1 MAIQTINI
9 GNIANDGTGD
19 DLREACIK
27 VNNNFTELNTNIVN
41 TTTEGANLGTGT
53 GIFAQRS
60 DNTLQFK
67 SISAG
72 SGISISSGGN
82 AITITGTQAGLD
94 QLIVVSDSGSKILPP
109 GNQTLRIQGGNAV
122 ETRVTSDDL
131 FIDVVGTGLVA
142 TDTAPTLGGNLN
154 ANNNNIS
161 NVNTLTATNINGSL
175 EGLVY
180 GIDIRNIS
188 KTLVDFD
195 LGTIAQT
202 ADSVLDFII
211 LTQDF
216 DFGSFASPLDITVD
230 GGQFIS

>member
-19 DLREACIK
+19 DLREAFIK

-122 ETRVTSDDL
+122 ETRVTSDD
-131 FIDVVGTGLVA
+131 D
-142 TDTAPTLGGNLN
+142 DTNPDGD
-154 ANNNNIS
+154 
-161 NVNTLTATNINGSL
+161 
-175 EGLVY
+175 EG
-180 GIDIRNIS
+180 
-188 KTLVDFD
+188 
-195 LGTIAQT
+195 
-202 ADSVLDFII
+202 
-211 LTQDF
+211 
-216 DFGSFASPLDITVD
+216 
-230 GGQFIS
+230 

>member
-1 MAIQTINI
+1 M
-9 GNIANDGTGD
+9 
-19 DLREACIK
+19 
-27 VNNNFTELNTNIVN
+27 
-41 TTTEGANLGTGT
+41 
-53 GIFAQRS
+53 
-60 DNTLQFK
+60 
-67 SISAG
+67 
-72 SGISISSGGN
+72 
-82 AITITGTQAGLD
+82 
-94 QLIVVSDSGSKILPP
+94 
-109 GNQTLRIQGGNAV
+109 
-122 ETRVTSDDL
+122 
-131 FIDVVGTGLVA
+131 
-142 TDTAPTLGGNLN
+142 
-154 ANNNNIS
+154 
-161 NVNTLTATNINGSL
+161 TATNINGSL